1 MDSGFQLSEG
11 IQVDLEEQEELHMQ
25 RQVFKKGRATTS
37 YLGLKYGIPDRTQ
50 PLKVTRENVSDSVF
64 FLSDKLNGNYRR
76 KKISKDFL
84 QTQ

>member
-1 MDSGFQLSEG
+1 MDSGCQLGEG

-50 PLKVTRENVSDSVF
+50 SLKMTRENMLDSSA
-64 FLSDKLNGNYRR
+64 LPPLTTPPRP
-76 KKISKDFL
+76 
-84 QTQ
+84 